1 MHHSIYEGWRNEVAP
16 LVVDDD
22 DVLRSSSCTISS
34 STSSA
39 SFSTCWR
46 CWDSPISTN

>member
-1 MHHSIYEGWRNEVAP
+1 MKDGENEVAP
-16 LVVDDD
+16 LVVVDDD

-46 CWDSPISTN
+46 CWDSRTSTN